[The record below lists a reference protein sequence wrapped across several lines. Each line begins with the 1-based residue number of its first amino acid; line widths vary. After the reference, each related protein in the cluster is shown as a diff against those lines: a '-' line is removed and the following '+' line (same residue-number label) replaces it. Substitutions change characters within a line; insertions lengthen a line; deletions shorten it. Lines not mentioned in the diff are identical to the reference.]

1 MPDQTEKQTFSDDE
15 ALDFH
20 RIPTPGKISMAPT
33 KPMATQR
40 DLSLAYSPGVAVPVL
55 AIAADADKAY
65 DYTSKGNLV
74 AVISNGTAI
83 LGLGN
88 LGHMASKPVM
98 EGKSVLFKR
107 FADVDSFD
115 IEVKTTDP
123 DEFITVVKNIGDTW
137 GGINLEDIK
146 SPECFVIESELQDL
160 LDIPVFHDDQHGTA
174 IISTAGLINAVHIA
188 GKKLDEIKV
197 VLAGAG
203 AAGLSSIALM
213 KAAGVKAEN
222 TVICDRDGVVYK
234 GRDHG
239 MDQWKAAH
247 ATDTPLRTLAEAMVG
262 ADVVLGLSAKGAITK
277 EMVASM
283 APNPIIFAMAN
294 PDPEITPEDVKS
306 VRSDA
311 IIATGRSDYVN
322 QVNNVLAFP
331 YLFRGAL
338 DVRARLIN
346 LVMKIACAH
355 ALAALAREDVPDE
368 VAAAYRG
375 RKLKFGPDYII
386 PTPFDPRLIWYI
398 PPFVAQAA
406 MDTGVARVQIEDMDA
421 YRHALRS
428 RVDPSAALMQK
439 ISSAVRGGPNKR
451 VVFAEGE
458 EPAVIR
464 AAWGFKQADLGTP
477 ILVGRE
483 DLIRQNAAEAGL
495 NFDELGIEI
504 TNARVSDHNVEDTDW
519 LYEKLQRRGYL
530 RRDVQRMINHHQRHL
545 LARLHAGIDLAQCQ
559 RVGVLFHRGHAV
571 LIDDDIRDGVEGIL
585 GEDAHRHGLHLFQ
598 HRQRVEAAYVL
609 LGIQRLAAGG
619 EGHPDQLA
627 RLRQHLLH
635 LLALGLQVFE
645 APHFH
650 RVQRAE
656 VHADPAGGF
665 EHHHGAGQGLSALLL
680 GHEQRHQIR
689 QILFAVE
696 AELAGLR
703 LDLARLQ
710 PAGEGETLDQGCERH
725 PAHLFRRQRQGSEG
739 GLVGLGHPS
748 LAVEGEDQVRQRLE
762 QGLNLVVLALGGHVG
777 DGLDVI
783 DAGNA
788 ADLRHQMLEIAKLQL
803 GEIEID
809 DA

>member
-1 MPDQTEKQTFSDDE
+1 MPELTDKQTFSDDD
-15 ALDFH
+15 ALEFH
-20 RIPTPGKISMAPT
+20 SDPIPGKISMAPT

-65 DYTSKGNLV
+65 DYTSKGNMV

-115 IEVKTTDP
+115 VEVKTTDP
-123 DEFITVVKNIGDTW
+123 DEFVTVVKNIGDTW

-146 SPECFVIESELQDL
+146 SPECFEIEAQLQDL

-174 IISTAGLINAVHIA
+174 IISTAGLINAAHIV
-188 GKKLDEIKV
+188 GKKLEDLKV
-197 VLAGAG
+197 VLSGAG

-222 TVICDRDGVVYK
+222 TVICDREGVIYK
-234 GRDHG
+234 GRSNVS
-239 MDQWKAAH
+239 QWQAAH
-247 ATDTPLRTLAEAMVG
+247 ATDTHLRTLAEAMVG
-262 ADVVLGLSAKGAITK
+262 ADVVLGLSAKGAISK
-277 EMVASM
+277 DMVASM

-338 DVRARLIN
+338 DVRARQIN
-346 LVMKIACAH
+346 HEMKIACAH

-375 RKLKFGPDYII
+375 RKLKFGPEYII

-398 PPFVAQAA
+398 PPFIAQTA
-406 MDTGVARVQIEDMDA
+406 METGVARKPIADMDA
-421 YRHALRS
+421 YRISLKQ

-439 ISSAVRGGPNKR
+439 ISSAVRSGPKQR

-458 EPAVIR
+458 EQAVIR
-464 AAWGFKQADLGTP
+464 AAWAFKQAELGTP

-504 TNARVSDHNVEDTDW
+504 VNARTSGNNVEYTDW
-519 LYEKLQRRGYL
+519 LYERLNRRGYL
-530 RRDVQRMINHHQRHL
+530 RRDVQRMINQDRNYFGATMIARGQADCMVTGVTRNFNMALKEVRRVLDVTDRMIGLSIL
-545 LARLHAGIDLAQCQ
+545 LAKGRT
-559 RVGVLFHRGHAV
+559 LFV
-571 LIDDDIRDGVEGIL
+571 
-585 GEDAHRHGLHLFQ
+585 
-598 HRQRVEAAYVL
+598 
-609 LGIQRLAAGG
+609 
-619 EGHPDQLA
+619 
-627 RLRQHLLH
+627 
-635 LLALGLQVFE
+635 
-645 APHFH
+645 
-650 RVQRAE
+650 
-656 VHADPAGGF
+656 ADT
-665 EHHHGAGQGLSALLL
+665 SI
-680 GHEQRHQIR
+680 HE
-689 QILFAVE
+689 LPNA
-696 AELAGLR
+696 AELAEIAIKAAATVKKLGRTPRVAFLSYSTFGDPPGDR
-703 LDLARLQ
+703 GEKVREAIRILDSMAVDFEY
-710 PAGEGETLDQGCERH
+710 EGEMPPELALNPEARANYPFMRLTGDANVLVM
-725 PAHLFRRQRQGSEG
+725 PAIHSAAISTRLVQSLG
-739 GLVGLGHPS
+739 GATVIGPLLVGLEKSVQIVPLGASVNEIITAATFAAYAEGAP
-748 LAVEGEDQVRQRLE
+748 VEE
-762 QGLNLVVLALGGHVG
+762 
-777 DGLDVI
+777 
-783 DAGNA
+783 
-788 ADLRHQMLEIAKLQL
+788 
-803 GEIEID
+803 
-809 DA
+809 